1 MSGIMKSSLFFAKKV
16 GSYSDGWGEVTA
28 EDRTWEQAYRDRWA
42 HDKIVRSTHGVNCTG
57 SCSWQVYVK
66 DGIVVWETQGNGLP
80 AHASRRTESR
90 TSRLPARCK
99 LLLVSVLCFPR

>member
-66 DGIVVWETQGNGLP
+66 DGIVVWETIIRPRPREYQTTNLAAVLAVQATPGICIPLP
-80 AHASRRTESR
+80 A
-90 TSRLPARCK
+90 
-99 LLLVSVLCFPR
+99 

>member
-42 HDKIVRSTHGVNCTG
+42 HDKIVRSTRLL
-57 SCSWQVYVK
+57 QLA
-66 DGIVVWETQGNGLP
+66 GL
-80 AHASRRTESR
+80 
-90 TSRLPARCK
+90 C
-99 LLLVSVLCFPR
+99 

>member
-42 HDKIVRSTHGVNCTG
+42 GTRQNRTFH
-57 SCSWQVYVK
+57 
-66 DGIVVWETQGNGLP
+66 P
-80 AHASRRTESR
+80 RR
-90 TSRLPARCK
+90 
-99 LLLVSVLCFPR
+99 